1 MEIYDFTCGIMTQI
15 IYIYICTSI
24 YMHIDTIYICTYYCR
39 FILRISNISV
49 ISNPGKKLK
58 ALAEPGFTTPRLP
71 PIGRGAAVDSPP
83 LPASVPPSAP
93 NEAHLELMAAHR
105 ELLKMLQNHTKP
117 GVRRD
122 F

>member
-15 IYIYICTSI
+15 INIYIYVQVYTCILI
-24 YMHIDTIYICTYYCR
+24 LYTYYCR
-39 FILRISNISV
+39 FILRISNIS
-49 ISNPGKKLK
+49 NPGKKLK
-58 ALAEPGFTTPRLP
+58 ALAEGFTTPRLP

-83 LPASVPPSAP
+83 VPASVLPSAP